1 MASLYDKIHIAIDT
15 GSPWPKYAVGT
26 ALIFGSILLT
36 ALVWDI
42 AVGVWNWCGFGPMP
56 VEEAEVQSVID
67 STEWQEQSGVRLS
80 PEERIVMLEK
90 KLDFLQRRVIAL
102 ESRPPPTAPT
112 TPNAAPPPPPPPPP
126 LPISERDPLEA
137 LKQKTSIRRDEVII
151 KDNSSEPATMHEVLQ
166 ELFKVQ
172 RKVVN
177 FISPRKSYMQKRLIT
192 RQPSASSP
200 LRKSSASTSA
210 TVAKP
215 SKLSLT
221 GNRRQTRSV
230 TRAMEEAEAIAP
242 GGRKP
247 FAANDDRTMSSLVT
261 TGASRTKP
269 PDTTVRMDNHRWID
283 AETEVE
289 DKENGSNK
297 SMDSLMPPRDS
308 EVVKDQTASVGEQH
322 PRTLVPSTN
331 KATGSMSSGGPK
343 RLPSE
348 TLARDIAVMRL
359 KPTGIPRSPGGTT
372 LIPQRRPASKPPTAT
387 EEAFRSLKEK
397 FKRAYPKDEDHD
409 ARIADS
415 AESDEWTT
423 NTHVSK
429 SVDH

>member
-1 MASLYDKIHIAIDT
+1 MASLYDKIHMAIDT
-15 GSPWPKYAVGT
+15 GSPWAKYAVGT

-56 VEEAEVQSVID
+56 VEEADVQSVVD
-67 STEWQEQSGVRLS
+67 DGAEWQEQNGIRLS

-102 ESRPPPTAPT
+102 ESRPPPTAPAT
-112 TPNAAPPPPPPPPP
+112 SNAAPPPPPPPPP
-126 LPISERDPLEA
+126 LPIPERDPLQA

-151 KDNSSEPATMHEVLQ
+151 KENSSEPATMHEVLQ

-200 LRKSSASTSA
+200 LRKSSVSTSA

-230 TRAMEEAEAIAP
+230 TRALEEAEAIGP
-242 GGRKP
+242 GGWKP
-247 FAANDDRTMSSLVT
+247 LATNDDRTLSSLVT

-269 PDTTVRMDNHRWID
+269 PDTTVRMEGHRWID

-289 DKENGSNK
+289 DKENDSNK
-297 SMDSLMPPRDS
+297 SMEELMHPRDS
-308 EVVKDQTASVGEQH
+308 EVAKDQTAPVGEQQ
-322 PRTLVPSTN
+322 PRTLVPCTN
-331 KATGSMSSGGPK
+331 KTTTSMSSAGPK
-343 RLPSE
+343 RL
-348 TLARDIAVMRL
+348 A
-359 KPTGIPRSPGGTT
+359 
-372 LIPQRRPASKPPTAT
+372 
-387 EEAFRSLKEK
+387 
-397 FKRAYPKDEDHD
+397 
-409 ARIADS
+409 
-415 AESDEWTT
+415 
-423 NTHVSK
+423 
-429 SVDH
+429 